1 METIT
6 NCAYGLL
13 SNLDRETFGLNKN
26 ILTANNFVIIH
37 EVHTGTCK
45 YVQIHNVDM
54 MAVHLPSI
62 QPMGC
67 LQEERATR
75 ERCSPHSHLLYPGT
89 ITSLPCPLP
98 SSTHPYSPSHPLTL
112 SLSHPLTLSLSHPLT
127 LSPSHSLT
135 LSPAHPLTLSLSHP
149 LTLSPSHPFTLS
161 PSASH
166 SHPLT
171 LPPHLS
177 TVPYMS
183 PYTV

>member
-127 LSPSHSLT
+127 LSPSH
-135 LSPAHPLTLSLSHP
+135 P
-149 LTLSPSHPFTLS
+149 LTLSPYFHT
-161 PSASH
+161 

-171 LPPHLS
+171 LPPHQAHYSTGAVAQSLTS
-177 TVPYMS
+177 TVTAPVTENEAGS
-183 PYTV
+183 S